1 MCCGPAVVS
10 ETLVQLEAGVGV
22 GVEVLEVTPV
32 VAVDVGVGK
41 EALVHYIAVHQ
52 IRDA

>member
-22 GVEVLEVTPV
+22 GVGVEVLEVTPV
-32 VAVDVGVGK
+32 AAVDVG

-52 IRDA
+52 IRGA